1 MGPIITNDLVPIEIR
16 GNFQAYINL
25 FFGLG
30 SACGAAFGGFLCDTL
45 GWRWTFGIQLPVIL
59 ITLLVAWFY
68 TPASLGP
75 HLAKNSDK
83 SVLQTIK
90 EFDLIGSFLL
100 PASVGF
106 LILALSLG
114 GNIYSWSHPIVIIS
128 LIAACIMGALL
139 ILVEKRAA
147 RPVMPLAVLSTRPRA
162 NIIFSN
168 FFSTIGINA
177 ILFNAPLYFQAVKL
191 DSASMSGFRLAA
203 PSLAL
208 TVCGVS
214 SGFIMTWSGRMK
226 SLLVLGAF
234 SMLAGSIC
242 LFSMWSTIPTWLA
255 TVFLIPTSVGQ
266 GFTFPA
272 SSIAVLATSTQ
283 EEQAVTTSTLTLWRS
298 IGIVLGVAISSLIV
312 QNGLVAYL
320 DQLVTGPDKAE
331 VCRT

>member
-1 MGPIITNDLVPIEIR
+1 MDPTHGNQAKVQTTSVQPVTPGVDPESIR
-16 GNFQAYINL
+16 
-25 FFGLG
+25 
-30 SACGAAFGGFLCDTL
+30 
-45 GWRWTFGIQLPVIL
+45 
-59 ITLLVAWFY
+59 
-68 TPASLGP
+68 
-75 HLAKNSDK
+75 
-83 SVLQTIK
+83 
-90 EFDLIGSFLL
+90 IGRT
-100 PASVGF
+100 VDHTGF
-106 LILALSLG
+106 LILGLSLG

-147 RPVMPLAVLSTRPRA
+147 LPVLPLAVLSTRPRA

-168 FFSTIGINA
+168 FFSTIGINT

-266 GFTFPA
+266 GLTFPA

-283 EEQAVTTSTLTLWRS
+283 EEQAVTTSILTLWRS
-298 IGIVLGVAISSLIV
+298 IGVVLGVAISSLIV

-331 VCRT
+331 IILRVRKTVHAIVELSPKHQAEVIDAYEQALRLAFGSAIVMFVIVVALLVPIKLPRLGKR